1 MNRKWKIA
9 AGVVVLVVGLG
20 FAAWQVVLTPG
31 GAEAQAQTGAETAVV
46 ERGTLHVTVGGTGNL
61 VPISEVALAFTAGG
75 QLAEV
80 LVEEGQTVE
89 AGQALARLDTDELA
103 WDVAQAEAGL
113 AHAEG
118 QLAELLASPRPED
131 VAVQEANL
139 AAAQGRVSAAVA
151 NRDQVIADPDEAE
164 VAAAEAQVAA
174 AELEHRNALITY
186 DRIEGNGDDKDRAH
200 HDLWAAEVGVEA
212 AQKQLDE
219 VLVGAD
225 ADEVRAAQANV
236 ASAVARRDAVQAQ
249 LDLLLVGPTDEQV
262 QAAEAAVEQAR
273 VALEQAQVRL
283 QKATLVAPA
292 SGTISSLGVD
302 AGEMVA
308 PGQTIVVLSD
318 LSALEVDVDL
328 DETDVA
334 RVVVG
339 QPATVTLDAFPGV
352 ELTGEVTYSA
362 PDALVLSGVVLYP
375 VTVRL
380 SPEALIHRGV
390 RAGMT
395 AEVEITTASRED
407 ALIVPLRAVR
417 TEGQRAYVTRV
428 VGEGVEQVEVELGLT
443 TETQAEILG
452 GVDGTSI
459 AEGDAIVVV
468 PAPAGA
474 QFQGPFAGLRGG
486 Q

>member
-1 MNRKWKIA
+1 MNRKWWIA
-9 AGVVVLVVGLG
+9 AAVVALVILG
-20 FAAWQVVLTPG
+20 IAAWQFILIPG
-31 GAEAQAQTGAETAVV
+31 GAEAQAQMGAETAVV

-61 VPISEVALAFTAGG
+61 VPRSEVALAFTSGG

-113 AHAEG
+113 ARAEG

-151 NRDQVIADPDEAE
+151 NWDQVIATPDEAE
-164 VAAAEAQVAA
+164 IAAAEAQVAA
-174 AELEHRNALITY
+174 AELEHRTALITY
-186 DRIEGNGDDKDRAH
+186 DRIEGDGDDKERARY
-200 HDLWAAEVGVEA
+200 DLWAAEVGVEA

-219 VLVGAD
+219 VLAGAD
-225 ADEVRAAQANV
+225 VDEVRAAR
-236 ASAVARRDAVQAQ
+236 ASVTGAVAQRDAIQAQ
-249 LDLLLVGPTDEQV
+249 LDLLLAGPMDEQV
-262 QAAEAAVEQAR
+262 RAFEAAVEQAR
-273 VALEQAQVRL
+273 VALEQARL
-283 QKATLVAPA
+283 QLERATLVAPA
-292 SGTISSLGVD
+292 SATISSVD
-302 AGEMVA
+302 VGAGEMVG
-308 PGQTIVVLSD
+308 PGQTVVVLSD

-334 RVVVG
+334 RVAVG
-339 QPATVTLDAFPGV
+339 QPATVTLDAFAGV
-352 ELTGEVTYSA
+352 ELAGEVTYIA

-380 SPEALIHRGV
+380 SPEAPIHRGV

-395 AEVEITTASRED
+395 AEVEITTASRD
-407 ALIVPLRAVR
+407 GALIVPLRAVR
-417 TEGQRAYVTRV
+417 TQGQRAYVTRV

-443 TETQAEILG
+443 TETQAEIIG
-452 GVDGTSI
+452 GAGGTSI
-459 AEGDAIVVV
+459 AEGDEIVVV
-468 PAPAGA
+468 PAPAGSQ
-474 QFQGPFAGLRGG
+474 QFQGPFAALRGG
-486 Q
+486 E